1 MTSLWTS
8 FPSYQSS
15 DLTPCAPTHVRHS
28 SHLSLQHSILTDY
41 LRLRIGFS
49 GNTTI
54 YQEHISSRQ
63 PHINSI
69 SIMNSYVAF
78 FPKGHRSR
86 KSREINKSFQSWD
99 PGPDICLDNLLRAAI
114 ALFIIIIPSL
124 IVSSLLAAR
133 VRCQPRIP
141 HLRERERDMQSLGDA
156 NNMQPCIASSQPLAY
171 FMRASIPSSWSQ
183 PAQPAPGVWGLDFY

>member
-141 HLRERERDMQSLGDA
+141 HLREREICRALVILIICSLASHPA
-156 NNMQPCIASSQPLAY
+156 NL
-171 FMRASIPSSWSQ
+171 
-183 PAQPAPGVWGLDFY
+183 